1 LVYGHTFRPN
11 QDSRSNI
18 LPKPGSKWHGA
29 RVIPDVLIVGAGV
42 AGLSCARVLVGAGK
56 TVRLIERSRG
66 VGGRCA
72 TRRVDGQ
79 PVDHGLVFLH
89 GQSPDFLQAL
99 REVPGR
105 WLEHWPSV
113 VRGTGTPCQPN
124 AFVHGAWRMAHVN
137 GISAF
142 PKHLA
147 SGLDV
152 VLETTV
158 TGFELGGEGITV
170 LAKLRAEPISFVARD
185 VVLALAGPQSLALLD
200 SQISSRNCEAAR
212 ALLALV
218 PSVPCATI
226 IALYQPENTEVPPW
240 DIWYP
245 ETSAGLLLVAH
256 DSAKRDKPQ
265 QIALVLQARPAW
277 SKTILST
284 DEGVW
289 VPQLLGEAAR
299 NIGSWVAQPRT
310 WQAHVW
316 RHARTSSDCE
326 LAGPLLL
333 DLDRGRRMGITGELF
348 APGGGVQAAWQSG
361 KQLALRLLEEA
372 K

>member
-1 LVYGHTFRPN
+1 VTGGQGLGH

-18 LPKPGSKWHGA
+18 LPKRGNKWHGA
-29 RVIPDVLIVGAGV
+29 DVIPDVLIIGAGI

-79 PVDHGLVFLH
+79 PVDHGLAFLH
-89 GQSPDFLQAL
+89 GQSPDFLEVL
-99 REVPGR
+99 HDVPGR
-105 WLEHWPSV
+105 WLDPWPSV
-113 VRGTGTPCQPN
+113 VLGTGTPCQPN
-124 AFVHGAWRMAHVN
+124 AFVHGARRMAHAN
-137 GISAF
+137 GINAF

-147 SGLDV
+147 NGLDV
-152 VLETTV
+152 VLETAV
-158 TGFELGGEGITV
+158 TGFELAGEDITV
-170 LAKLRAEPISFVARD
+170 LAKQRGEPTSFVARD

-200 SQISSRNCEAAR
+200 NPISSRNIETAR
-212 ALLALV
+212 ALLTLL
-218 PSVPCATI
+218 PSVPCATV
-226 IALYQPENTEVPPW
+226 IALYQPENAEVPPW

-245 ETSAGLLLVAH
+245 ETSAALLLVAH
-256 DSAKRDKPQ
+256 DSAKRDNPQ

-277 SKTILST
+277 SSAILST
-284 DEGVW
+284 AEGVW
-289 VPQLLGEAAR
+289 VPQLLGDAAR
-299 NIGSWVAQPRT
+299 SIGSWVARPGT

-316 RHARTSSDCE
+316 HHARTSPDCE

-333 DLDRGRRMGITGELF
+333 DLERGRRVGIAGELF
-348 APGGGVQAAWQSG
+348 ARGGGVQAAWQSG

-372 K
+372 HK

>member
-1 LVYGHTFRPN
+1 
-11 QDSRSNI
+11 
-18 LPKPGSKWHGA
+18 
-29 RVIPDVLIVGAGV
+29 VIPDVLIVGAGV
-42 AGLSCARVLVGAGK
+42 AGLSCAGVLVGAGK

-99 REVPGR
+99 REVPGC
-105 WLEHWPSV
+105 WLDHWPSV
-113 VRGTGTPCQPN
+113 VRGTGTPCQPD
-124 AFVHGAWRMAHVN
+124 AFVHGARRMAHAN
-137 GISAF
+137 GINAF

-147 SGLDV
+147 NGLDV

-158 TGFELGGEGITV
+158 TGFELGGQDITV
-170 LAKLRAEPISFVARD
+170 LATRGGEPVSFVARD

-200 SQISSRNCEAAR
+200 SPNSWRGIEPVR
-212 ALLALV
+212 ALLAMM
-218 PSVPCATI
+218 PSVPCATV
-226 IALYQPENTEVPPW
+226 IALYQPENAEVPPW

-245 ETSAGLLLVAH
+245 ETSAALLLVAH
-256 DSAKRDKPQ
+256 DSAKRDNPKNV
-265 QIALVLQARPAW
+265 ALVLQARPAW
-277 SKTILST
+277 SRAILST

-289 VPQLLGEAAR
+289 VPELLGDAAR
-299 NIGSWVAQPRT
+299 NIGSWVARPRT
-310 WQAHVW
+310 WQAHMW
-316 RHARTSSDCE
+316 HHARTSPDCE

-333 DLDRGRRMGITGELF
+333 DLERSRRIGIAGELF

-372 K
+372 QG